1 MFNEKVKVIPSGHDL
16 NFLTV
21 ENFQEIFFDVFEIT
35 INNNTFIAE
44 KVSEYKGMSVVI
56 IPITHLNKKYDASFV
71 LKEGAFEVLFNPKTL
86 TYTGEVSTEPVVV
99 EEIIQDIIEDED
111 TSIDDFIIENRDDII
126 NEIAELKQDL
136 LNEFY
141 SLTENVRSDLN
152 ESNSIERSNVLDFIN
167 NSLTKLSDK
176 LISDVTSHRTD
187 AIELFDEKIEQLA
200 NNILKVN
207 LLKEIE
213 HNQVSNLQSIDEKF
227 KAVTEVLNTFILKEQ
242 AQIVDTVTNIVNTK
256 LEEYDANLI
265 TLEKVN
271 VEINES
277 VKNLNT
283 FFNDNINIVS
293 AKLTDEINESKST
306 LKTLID
312 DKFEEYNKNFEDLFD
327 IKLK

>member
-126 NEIAELKQDL
+126 NEIAELKQD
-136 LNEFY
+136 
-141 SLTENVRSDLN
+141 SLN
-152 ESNSIERSNVLDFIN
+152 ES
-167 NSLTKLSDK
+167 
-176 LISDVTSHRTD
+176 TD
-187 AIELFDEKIEQLA
+187 AIELFNEKVKAIPTEHDLNFLTVETFQEVFFDVL
-200 NNILKVN
+200 
-207 LLKEIE
+207 EITI
-213 HNQVSNLQSIDEKF
+213 NG
-227 KAVTEVLNTFILKEQ
+227 NTFI
-242 AQIVDTVTNIVNTK
+242 T
-256 LEEYDANLI
+256 
-265 TLEKVN
+265 EKKCS
-271 VEINES
+271 IQ
-277 VKNLNT
+277 K
-283 FFNDNINIVS
+283 
-293 AKLTDEINESKST
+293 K
-306 LKTLID
+306 
-312 DKFEEYNKNFEDLFD
+312 KF
-327 IKLK
+327 